1 MLDRIEVYPYQRLA
15 EPSPWTGRMTGKKRR
30 KKPAYSYRQDKRD
43 FFFKGDILKDIDWA
57 GFLAR
62 FFTGGNLLLALGVFL
77 MARAFIL
84 GELLPFLFA
93 FAAVFS
99 RYKKEQAIIIGIL
112 GSLGLMSVLEGTFLG
127 TNILALLLL
136 LGVIN
141 YLAIPEDKSWWAL
154 PSLTAAVLLVIKSL
168 LNLMTG
174 FSFYQEMITVFEA
187 MIAGI
192 LVFVFMVADDALR
205 RKKDL
210 TGFTFEDICAFL
222 VLGIGIVIGLEEVT
236 IAGISIAA
244 VICRVGILLAALLWG
259 SGAATMVGVM
269 TGIIPSIAS
278 SVFAPTLGM
287 YAVSGLLAGLF
298 RSFGRLGIII
308 GFMLGTLALSMFIPE
323 TRAAVLGL
331 WETGIACLIFF
342 LLPSSIKE
350 KLPVRTLG
358 SISVALKDKEAEM
371 VDMAVKEETKKKIEN
386 LATVFEEMSSSFMVE
401 SSLREHSNPKAYLE
415 YLYDQVANNFCRSCS
430 RYDSCW
436 GKGSYSVAGDLLDI
450 FASIEVNGSITYEEC
465 PVEFRRRCIY
475 GREMLTTI
483 NYLFDILRLNEYWLE
498 KVEQTREIVSLQL
511 KEVGNIIR
519 KMAEEFEVKTTV
531 DLELK
536 KSLQK
541 ESKKLGLAVNDITP
555 VKVGENKPKL
565 RVVAN
570 ACPDGKECESNVSVV
585 LSSLMGEKME
595 VASKK
600 CPKIPG
606 KGRCEFVLV
615 PSCTYRIVSGAAQ
628 IGKEEVCGDT
638 FTLATL
644 EEGREV
650 IILSDGMGVGE
661 RAYAE
666 SQAAVSLLKSL
677 IGNGFS
683 QEVALK
689 TVNSVLLMRSK
700 HDSFATLD
708 IAMVDLYNAQ
718 ADFIKTGSAPTF
730 IKRGARIE
738 VIEADTLPVGIIEDI
753 EVESKKVALC
763 PYDMIVMVS
772 DGILEA
778 SGSMIEGEK
787 WLKGLLSK
795 ITDKD
800 PKKVAEMILNQAL
813 TICEG
818 KPRDDM
824 TVICSYVDLNFAH

>member
-1 MLDRIEVYPYQRLA
+1 MLDRIEVYPYQRIKEPASWTDRLA
-15 EPSPWTGRMTGKKRR
+15 RKRKKKKRATFYR
-30 KKPAYSYRQDKRD
+30 LPEWSLPARGD
-43 FFFKGDILKDIDWA
+43 FLKELNWVEMVS
-57 GFLAR
+57 R
-62 FFTGGNLLLALGVFL
+62 FFTRGNLLLATGAFL

-84 GELLPFLFA
+84 GEILPFLFA

-99 RYKKEQAIIIGIL
+99 RYRKEKAIIIGL
-112 GSLGLMSVLEGTFLG
+112 CGSLGLISVLDGTFLG
-127 TNILALLLL
+127 ANILALLLL
-136 LGVIN
+136 VGIIN
-141 YLAIPEDKSWWAL
+141 YINIPEDKAWWAL
-154 PSLTAAVLLVIKSL
+154 PSLTVAILMVIKSV
-168 LNLMTG
+168 LNIAGG
-174 FSFYQEMITVFEA
+174 FSFYQEMVIIFEA
-187 MIAGI
+187 IIAGI
-192 LVFVFMVADDALR
+192 LVFVFMVADDAWR
-205 RKKDL
+205 RQKEL
-210 TGFTFEDICAFL
+210 ASFTFEDICAFL
-222 VLGIGIVIGLEEVT
+222 VLGIGVVIGLEEVT
-236 IAGISIAA
+236 VGGLSIAA

-323 TRAAVLGL
+323 TEAAVLGL

-342 LLPSSIKE
+342 MLPSSLKE
-350 KLPVRTLG
+350 KLPVRSLG
-358 SISVALKDKEAEM
+358 SLAVALKPREAEM
-371 VDMAVKEETKKKIEN
+371 VDIAIKEETKKKIEE
-386 LATVFEEMSSSFMVE
+386 LAAVFEELSSSFQVE
-401 SSLREHSNPKAYLE
+401 NSFRTHSNPQAYLE
-415 YLYDQVANNFCRSCS
+415 YLYGEVANNFCRSCS

-436 GKGSYSVAGDLLDI
+436 GKNSYSVSGDLLDI
-450 FASIEVNGSITYEEC
+450 FASVEINGSITYEEC
-465 PVEFRRRCIY
+465 PLEFRRRCIY
-475 GREMLTTI
+475 GREMVTTI

-498 KVEQTREIVSLQL
+498 KVEQTQEIVAVQL

-519 KMAEEFEVKTTV
+519 KMAGELEIKTSV

-536 KSLQK
+536 RSLQK
-541 ESKKLGLAVNDITP
+541 ESKKLGLPIADITP
-555 VKVGENKPKL
+555 IKIGENKPKL
-565 RVVAN
+565 RVVAD
-570 ACPDGKECESNVSVV
+570 ACPDGKGCENNLSTA
-585 LSSLMGEKME
+585 LSSLIGEKME

-600 CPKIPG
+600 CPKIMG

-615 PSCTYRIVSGAAQ
+615 PGFTYKINTGTAQ

-638 FTLATL
+638 FILAKL
-644 EEGREV
+644 DEGREV

-677 IGNGFS
+677 MANGFS
-683 QEVALK
+683 QEASLK
-689 TVNSVLLMRSK
+689 IVNSVLLTRSR

-708 IAMVDLYNAQ
+708 IAVVDLYNAQ

-730 IKRGARIE
+730 IKRGPRVE

-753 EVESKKVALC
+753 EVGKSQIALH

-778 SGSMIEGEK
+778 SGSMLEGER
-787 WLKGLLSK
+787 WLKEFLSR

-800 PKKVAEMILNQAL
+800 PQKIAEAVLNQAL

-824 TVICSYVDLNFAH
+824 TVICAYVDLNFA